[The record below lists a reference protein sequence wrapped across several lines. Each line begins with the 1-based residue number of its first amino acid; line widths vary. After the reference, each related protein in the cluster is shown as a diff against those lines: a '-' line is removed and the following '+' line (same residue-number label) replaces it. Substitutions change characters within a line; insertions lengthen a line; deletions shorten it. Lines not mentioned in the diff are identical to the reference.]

1 MKNIDVT
8 IENFGKIQHA
18 QFQVKPFTVIAG
30 KNASGKSFI
39 ARALYSVFNTLN
51 KDHFSIEVDEA
62 LNSIEFVIDYM
73 AHLPVTFP
81 RHIEEDLYDIKNC
94 FKSVSTNVDMI
105 FHRGTLVSQLVNK
118 GILIPDIQR
127 LKRSVELAIID
138 AKVVEDNARLLA
150 PLDLMLP
157 RVTNM
162 EHLIDSTESAL
173 AELFEKQLQQ
183 ALIGDFQV
191 ISTNRLKNKNCDEK
205 EDVNI
210 GFGEDL
216 GHLKI
221 TKTDFQSKFQTV
233 GIDEFQQIDN
243 VVYLESPIYWK
254 IKDVL
259 KGWVHEQNNPS
270 HRRQRKHQQNELKKI
285 PQYILDTF
293 ALLDVDVIQ
302 DEVHEDLVKLKHT
315 INKCIGGQ
323 IQISQSGDLQF
334 ISQNK
339 TGESF
344 GVDLN
349 QTASGTTSLGLI
361 SLLLEKNVIVPNSVL
376 IMDEPEVNLHP
387 AWQQVMIQ
395 VLYQLSISGVKI
407 IMASHSFD
415 MMETIEKMMEL
426 HEEKGLD
433 VGEHF
438 SVVQLDDG
446 NTINQDKPIFKKLD
460 AVKADLGMPLYNLFA
475 DK

>member
-8 IENFGKIQHA
+8 INNFGKIQHA
-18 QFQVKPFTVIAG
+18 QFPLKPFTVIAG
-30 KNASGKSFI
+30 KNSSGKSFI
-39 ARALYSVFNTLN
+39 TRALYGVFRSLN
-51 KDHFSIEVDEA
+51 KEHFSSEMGQVLSVADDA
-62 LNSIEFVIDYM
+62 KID
-73 AHLPVTFP
+73 
-81 RHIEEDLYDIKNC
+81 IGD
-94 FKSVSTNVDMI
+94 DM
-105 FHRGTLVSQLVNK
+105 SQL
-118 GILIPDIQR
+118 
-127 LKRSVELAIID
+127 
-138 AKVVEDNARLLA
+138 
-150 PLDLMLP
+150 
-157 RVTNM
+157 
-162 EHLIDSTESAL
+162 LIDSTRI
-173 AELFEKQLQQ
+173 ELSFQ
-183 ALIGDFQV
+183 AQGI
-191 ISTNRLKNKNCDEK
+191 
-205 EDVNI
+205 ED
-210 GFGEDL
+210 
-216 GHLKI
+216 
-221 TKTDFQSKFQTV
+221 S
-233 GIDEFQQIDN
+233 QQIEN

-259 KGWVHEQNNPS
+259 KDWMSTQNDQS
-270 HRRQRKHQQNELKKI
+270 ESKQRKHQQKVLKNT
-285 PQYILDTF
+285 PEYILGIF
-293 ALLDVDVIQ
+293 ALLNVDVIQ
-302 DEVHEDLVKLKHT
+302 DEVHEDLVKLKNT

-334 ISQNK
+334 YSQNK
-339 TGESF
+339 NGESF

-395 VLYQLSISGVKI
+395 VLYQLSVAGVRI

-415 MMETIEKMMEL
+415 MMETIEKMMEQ